1 MAAFGSF
8 KDVTVDI
15 NDYVAVVEFCK
26 PPQNFFD
33 VALISEIADA
43 FEALDET
50 SDCRAIV
57 LASPGRI
64 FCAGANLNDGRDLGE
79 KSPGRYP
86 LYEQGVR
93 LFRTN
98 KPIVGAI
105 QGAAIGGGFG
115 LAMVPDFRIA
125 CPQSR
130 FSANF
135 TRMGYHPGFG
145 LTVTLPE
152 TIGRKHAELMLYS
165 GRRVK
170 GEEAHAMG
178 LADVFVTNPE
188 DVRPAAVELATEIAQ
203 CSPLGVVACRK
214 IMRDGYA
221 DRIAAATDKELANQ
235 NSLRGTADFA
245 EGVKAMTDR
254 RLPDFIGA

>member
-1 MAAFGSF
+1 M
-8 KDVTVDI
+8 
-15 NDYVAVVEFCK
+15 
-26 PPQNFFD
+26 
-33 VALISEIADA
+33 
-43 FEALDET
+43 
-50 SDCRAIV
+50 
-57 LASPGRI
+57 
-64 FCAGANLNDGRDLGE
+64 
-79 KSPGRYP
+79 
-86 LYEQGVR
+86 
-93 LFRTN
+93 FRTN

-152 TIGRKHAELMLYS
+152 TIGEKHAELMLYS

-178 LADVFVTNPE
+178 LADVFVTKPE

-254 RLPDFIGA
+254 RLPNFIGA

>member
-1 MAAFGSF
+1 MPAFGSF
-8 KDVTVDI
+8 KDVTIDI
-15 NDYVAVVEFCK
+15 EDHVAVVEFSK
-26 PPQNFFD
+26 PSQNFFD
-33 VALISEIADA
+33 VELISEIADA
-43 FEALDET
+43 FEGLDET

-79 KSPGRYP
+79 KSPGHYP

-93 LFRTN
+93 LFRTT

-115 LAMVPDFRIA
+115 LAMTPDFRVA
-125 CPQSR
+125 CPESR

-152 TIGRKHAELMLYS
+152 TIGRKHAERMLYN
-165 GRRVK
+165 GCRVK
-170 GEEAHAMG
+170 GEEAFAMG
-178 LADVFVTNPE
+178 LADVLVDGPKN
-188 DVRPAAVELATEIAQ
+188 VRPAAIELAREIAQ
-203 CSPLGVVACRK
+203 CSPLGVVACRT

-235 NSLRGTADFA
+235 NSLRGTADFT
-245 EGVKAMTDR
+245 EGVEAMTDR
-254 RLPDFIGA
+254 RLPHFIGA

>member
-1 MAAFGSF
+1 MPAFGSF
-8 KDVTVDI
+8 RAVTIDI
-15 NDYVAVVEFCK
+15 EDHVAVVEFSK

-33 VALISEIADA
+33 AALISEIADA

-79 KSPGRYP
+79 KSPGHYP

-93 LFRTN
+93 LFRTT

-115 LAMVPDFRIA
+115 LAMTPDFRVA
-125 CPQSR
+125 CPESR

-145 LTVTLPE
+145 LTVTLPK
-152 TIGRKHAELMLYS
+152 TIGRKHAERMLYN
-165 GRRVK
+165 GGRVK
-170 GEEAHAMG
+170 GEEAFAMG
-178 LADVFVTNPE
+178 LADVLVDGPKN
-188 DVRPAAVELATEIAQ
+188 VRPAAIELAREIAQ
-203 CSPLGVVACRK
+203 CSPLGVVACRT

-235 NSLRGTADFA
+235 NSLRGTADFT
-245 EGVKAMTDR
+245 EGVEAMTDR
-254 RLPDFIGA
+254 RLPHFIGA